1 VPTERRLALVT
12 GASRGIGAAIAN
24 ALAPTCDLLLAART
38 DEALMPVAASARAL
52 GADVRG
58 TFGVSLEDEAETSR
72 FVELVATLGVDVLVC
87 NAGIAPSA
95 SLARTDDATWRRVMA
110 VNLDAPFRLMR
121 ALVPLQS
128 KRGWGRVVHIAST
141 SALKGYRY
149 TSAYSASKGGV
160 VALVRAVAAEVAG
173 TGVTVNA
180 ICPGFVD
187 TDIVANAASNIA
199 ARTGRDPAAAKAEL
213 AGFSPQGRLVRPDEV
228 AALVAY
234 LVSDAA
240 AAIHGQALPLDGGET
255 TL

>member
-1 VPTERRLALVT
+1 MALVT

-38 DEALMPVAASARAL
+38 TDALAAVSASAEAK
-52 GADVRG
+52 GARIAG
-58 TFGVSLEDEAETSR
+58 TFGVALDDEDETLR
-72 FVELVATLGVDVLVC
+72 FVELVATLGVEVLVC

-95 SLARTDDATWRRVMA
+95 SLAKTDDAIWRSVMA

-121 ALVPLQS
+121 ALVPAMS

-149 TSAYSASKGGV
+149 TSAYSASKGGL

-173 TGVTVNA
+173 NGVTVNA

-187 TDIVANAASNIA
+187 TDIVANAVENISK
-199 ARTGRDPAAAKAEL
+199 RTGRDPAQARADL